1 MKVSIMPKI
10 VYEYPDEER
19 LEILVLANSPC
30 TPTELL
36 KIEKIPIK
44 PNTLE
49 TLRKKLDWLVNEGK
63 LKKKK
68 VAQGNVYWHIS
79 IEHYKKKVITK
90 ATEGLIRTDGRF
102 NE

>member
-1 MKVSIMPKI
+1 MPKKI
-10 VYEYPDEER
+10 YDYPDEER

-49 TLRKKLDWLVNEGK
+49 TIRKKLDWLCNEGK
-63 LKKKK
+63 IKKKR
-68 VAQGNVYWHIS
+68 VARGNVYWHIS
-79 IEHYKKKVITK
+79 LENYKKKTL
-90 ATEGLIRTDGRF
+90 TRRF
-102 NE
+102 DER

>member
-1 MKVSIMPKI
+1 MFLPKM
-10 VYEYPDEER
+10 VFEYPDEER

-49 TLRKKLDWLVNEGK
+49 TLRKKLDWLCNQGK
-63 LKKKK
+63 LKKKR
-68 VAQGNVYWHIS
+68 VAQANVYWHIS
-79 IEHYKKKVITK
+79 LENYKKKTITK
-90 ATEGLIRTDGRF
+90 ATEELIRTDGRLD
-102 NE
+102 ES

>member
-1 MKVSIMPKI
+1 MFLPKI
-10 VYEYPDEER
+10 VFEYPDEER

-30 TPTELL
+30 TPSELL

-49 TLRKKLDWLVNEGK
+49 TLRKKLDWLCNQGK

-68 VAQGNVYWHIS
+68 IAQANVYWHIS
-79 IEHYKKKVITK
+79 LENYKKKTITK
-90 ATEGLIRTDGRF
+90 ATEELIRTDGRF
-102 NE
+102 NES